1 MLMIVIVKF
10 SSFELFV
17 SDVVSIIDV
26 DVVEDEVVDEDVVVV
41 EVVVVEVV
49 VVEVVDV
56 DVIVVDVVVVDVVVV
71 EVVVDVVVVVVVVV
85 VVTFC
90 MSVLSVL
97 QRSLLHLMILTVAS
111 PCKIICWS
119 SGPSGQFKSPIF
131 QHCRIKVSL
140 AIKKLY

>member
-49 VVEVVDV
+49 DV

-71 EVVVDVVVVVVVVV
+71 EVVVDVVVVVVVVVDVV

-119 SGPSGQFKSPIF
+119 SGPSGQFKSPIL